1 VIRLLMVLIV
11 IAPWTIYL
19 TLEILWHVYRKSPDR
34 QRILEA
40 APRRWSWL
48 LLKAAGVKVVAENP
62 PKMPLERPLV
72 VVANHV
78 SWFDVLALCAVTPG
92 RYLFVAKKEVRR
104 APFLG
109 RSIEECG
116 HIFIDR
122 SDRQKALQE
131 LSALRGRLAEEKPII
146 IMFPEGTRS
155 ATGELQPFKKG
166 AFVLAMEAGA
176 DVVPTA
182 VIGSRAI
189 MKKHSL
195 WIHAGT
201 ITVRF
206 GDPIAVAGMSTK
218 ERDQLIQDSRDTV
231 ARLLAA
237 PVTTS
242 D

>member
-1 VIRLLMVLIV
+1 MIRLLLVALV
-11 IAPWTIYL
+11 TVPWTIYL
-19 TLEILWHVYRKSPDR
+19 TLEILWHVYTKSPR
-34 QRILEA
+34 RAWIFEQ
-40 APRRWSWL
+40 APRRWAGL
-48 LLKAAGVKVVAENP
+48 ILRAAGVRVVAENAEGLDRDVP
-62 PKMPLERPLV
+62 QVIV
-72 VVANHV
+72 VNHV
-78 SWFDVLALCAVTPG
+78 SWFDVLALCAVTPR

-131 LSALRGRLAEEKPII
+131 LAALRERLANEKPVI

-155 ATGELQPFKKG
+155 STGELQPFKKG
-166 AFVLAMEAGA
+166 AFVLAIEARA

-182 VIGSRAI
+182 VLGSRAV
-189 MKKHSL
+189 MRKHSL
-195 WIHAGT
+195 LIHPGT

-206 GDPIAVAGMSTK
+206 GEPIEVAGMTMAQ
-218 ERDQLIQDSRDTV
+218 RDQLMHDSREAV

-237 PVTTS
+237 PATPS
-242 D
+242 

>member
-1 VIRLLMVLIV
+1 MVLIV

-34 QRILEA
+34 QRIFEA
-40 APRRWSWL
+40 APRRWAGL
-48 LLKAAGVKVVAENP
+48 LLRAAGVRVVAENS

-78 SWFDVLALCAVTPG
+78 SWFDVLALCAATPG
-92 RYLFVAKKEVRR
+92 RFLFVAKKEVRK

-109 RSIEECG
+109 RSIQECG

-122 SDRQKALQE
+122 SDRRAALDS
-131 LSALRGRLAEEKPII
+131 LIGLRERLAKEKPII

-176 DVVPTA
+176 DIVPTA
-182 VIGSRAI
+182 VVGSRAI
-189 MKKHSL
+189 MRKHSL
-195 WIHAGT
+195 LIHAGT

-206 GDPIAVAGMSTK
+206 GDPIPVAGVSTK
-218 ERDQLIQDSRDTV
+218 ERDQLIQDSREAV

-237 PVTTS
+237 PATAS